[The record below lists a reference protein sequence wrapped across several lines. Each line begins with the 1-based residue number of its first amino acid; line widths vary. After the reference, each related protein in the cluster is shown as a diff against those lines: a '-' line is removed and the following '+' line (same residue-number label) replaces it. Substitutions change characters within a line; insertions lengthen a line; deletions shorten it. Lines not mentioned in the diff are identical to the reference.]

1 VFNWLYTAVSWVL
14 LRWHELLTLFGLD
27 AGGGLNWALSIILL
41 VATARLLLFRLFV
54 KQVKYQR
61 HMQKLQ
67 PKMKE
72 LREKY
77 KSDKQEMQRQL
88 MKLQQEEGFNPLS
101 GCLPILLQ
109 LPVFWGLYH
118 VLRHLANS
126 APAAQKYL
134 DHQPLTA
141 GESRQLGLYGFTHQQ
156 AADAATSIL
165 YGAPLAARL
174 FDSTEQLAKLSGH
187 VAATHIVIIVL
198 VVFSACATF
207 STQLL
212 VRRAQVTAPEGT
224 AAMVQRL
231 MLFGIPVGTLI
242 SGTFFPLGVLIYWFG
257 NNNWTMLQQ
266 LYINKFH
273 PQEESAQGPV
283 GELGKTLAPK
293 PGQRPVRPQRKTA
306 QSTQTV
312 EPEAESPEAESR
324 EAESKASPAPPR
336 SSTPRPGQRP
346 SRPAAK
352 RPPTKR
358 PTKSKKRR

>member
-14 LRWHELLTLFGLD
+14 LRWHELLTWFGLD
-27 AGGGLNWALSIILL
+27 AGSGLNWALSIVLL

-61 HMQKLQ
+61 QMQKLQ
-67 PKMKE
+67 PKMKQ

-77 KSDKQEMQRQL
+77 KNDKQEMQRQL
-88 MKLQQEEGFNPLS
+88 MKLQQEEGFNPLA

-126 APAAQKYL
+126 APAAQRYL
-134 DHQPLTA
+134 SHQPLTS
-141 GESRQLGLYGFTHQQ
+141 GQSRQLGLYGFTPQQ
-156 AADAATSIL
+156 ASDAATSKL
-165 YGAPLAARL
+165 FGAPLAARL
-174 FDSTEQLAKLSGH
+174 FDSSEQLAQLGGH
-187 VAATHIVIIVL
+187 VVATHVVIIVL

-207 STQLL
+207 TTQLL
-212 VRRAQVTAPEGT
+212 VRRAQLTPPEGT

-231 MLFGIPVGTLI
+231 MLFGIPAGTLI

-273 PQEESAQGPV
+273 PQEEPDQAPV

-293 PGQRPVRPQRKTA
+293 PGQRPVRPPRKAA

-312 EPEAESPEAESR
+312 EPEADSAPSEPSA
-324 EAESKASPAPPR
+324 PAAPR

-346 SRPAAK
+346 TRPAAK